1 MLYNTPLFDDAHVTY
16 LHNDKFFH
24 PKIQHL
30 QQQIKSISLLG
41 ALVNKT
47 HTYLNYMFLIT
58 TDKRTTVKPE

>member
-1 MLYNTPLFDDAHVTY
+1 MMCMSHTCIMTT
-16 LHNDKFFH
+16 FF

-30 QQQIKSISLLG
+30 QPQKKKSISLLG

-47 HTYLNYMFLIT
+47 HTYLNYMCLIT

>member
-1 MLYNTPLFDDAHVTY
+1 MMCMSHTCIMTT
-16 LHNDKFFH
+16 FF

-30 QQQIKSISLLG
+30 QPQKKKSISLLG

-47 HTYLNYMFLIT
+47 HTYLNYIDLVT